1 MLWQGW
7 GATGV
12 GGSDLANVNIGFRST
27 CFFAGIKTLTGSP
40 LGKLYDFQQESKF
53 SLLHV
58 EEPPA
63 FCESTPDSTNS
74 VSQVFAIKTLKSSFR
89 FLSVESPES
98 LRFFSFVYPSIIQ
111 E

>member
-1 MLWQGW
+1 MAGLTDWHMGCLSFPDQNISKSSMLWQGW

-27 CFFAGIKTLTGSP
+27 FFFAGIKTLTGSP

-63 FCESTPDSTNS
+63 FCESTPDSTS
-74 VSQVFAIKTLKSSFR
+74 PMSQVR
-89 FLSVESPES
+89 
-98 LRFFSFVYPSIIQ
+98 
-111 E
+111 